1 MMAQRLQKILA
12 QSGLGSRR
20 ACEEL
25 IRAGRV
31 QVNGVTAELGQRA
44 DRDRDEIL
52 VDGDSISPAQETV
65 YIALYKPVGYISSL
79 RSQGGNPTVQEL
91 VHIHDRVYPV
101 GRLDLDSEGLM
112 LLTNDGEL
120 THQLT
125 HPRYGHLKEYR
136 VLLDRVPNPSQLKA
150 WRNGIV
156 LPDGSK
162 TLKAQVDIED
172 PQSGEPWVRV
182 RIREGRKRQ
191 IRETAR
197 VLGCQVRRLI
207 RVRIGT
213 LRLGSLQAGE
223 SRRLSEEEV
232 GRLRS
237 LISG

>member
-25 IRAGRV
+25 IRLGRV

-52 VDGDSISPAQETV
+52 VDGKSIAPAQEKI
-65 YIALYKPVGYISSL
+65 YIALYKPVGYLSSL
-79 RSQGGNPTVQEL
+79 RSQGGNPTIREL
-91 VHIHDRVYPV
+91 VHIPERVYPV

-125 HPRYGHLKEYR
+125 HPRFGHLKEYR
-136 VLLDRVPNPSQLKA
+136 VLLDRAPDEGQLKA
-150 WRNGIV
+150 WREGIV
-156 LPDGSK
+156 LPDGSM
-162 TLKAQVDIED
+162 TLEAQVNEED
-172 PQSGEPWVRV
+172 PQSGESWVRV
-182 RIREGRKRQ
+182 RMREGRKRQ
-191 IRETAR
+191 IRATAQ
-197 VLGCQVRRLI
+197 VLGYQVHRLI
-207 RVRIGT
+207 RVRIGP
-213 LRLGSLQAGE
+213 LHLGRLQAGE

-237 LISG
+237 ITSG